1 MIGRHSYGDNYIDSA
16 PERGNESC
24 GIFAAAFYE
33 QFESVELHS
42 ALLTPVI
49 LFVALSEIL

>member
-16 PERGNESC
+16 PETGNESC